1 VPLRTT
7 KSSHLTSAQY
17 FCMSRDPLCI
27 GLLGKE
33 VEMPLTER
41 QLERR
46 DFATLRF
53 EDFTQYLALFYCC
66 LNGSLSRQ

>member
-1 VPLRTT
+1 
-7 KSSHLTSAQY
+7 
-17 FCMSRDPLCI
+17 
-27 GLLGKE
+27 
-33 VEMPLTER
+33 MPLTER